1 MSATV
6 AQLDMLPAE
15 RASQL
20 LGDCCGSTRWIA
32 AMVARRPFGSMERVL
47 AAADEI
53 WRSLGPDDWREAFSH
68 HPRIGERGSAGP
80 QSERGAVWAAG
91 EQAGVGDAPGDL
103 RQELAE
109 ANREYERRFGYIY
122 IVCATGRTA
131 GELLATARERLRNE
145 PDKELSVAAEEQ
157 RRITRL
163 RLEKLLGQKGDAA

>member
-6 AQLDMLPAE
+6 AQLDVLPPD

-32 AMVARRPFGSMERVL
+32 AMVARRPFGSLERLL
-47 AAADEI
+47 ATSEEI

-68 HPRIGERGSAGP
+68 HPRIGERRGGRP
-80 QSERGAVWAAG
+80 QSERGAAWAAG
-91 EQAGVGDAPGDL
+91 EQAGVGDARDDV
-103 RQELAE
+103 RQALAN

-122 IVCATGRTA
+122 IVCASGRTA
-131 GELLATARERLRNE
+131 EELLATVTDRLRND
-145 PDKELSVAAEEQ
+145 PDTELAVAAEEQ

-163 RLEKLLGQKGDAA
+163 RLEKLLGHQGDTA